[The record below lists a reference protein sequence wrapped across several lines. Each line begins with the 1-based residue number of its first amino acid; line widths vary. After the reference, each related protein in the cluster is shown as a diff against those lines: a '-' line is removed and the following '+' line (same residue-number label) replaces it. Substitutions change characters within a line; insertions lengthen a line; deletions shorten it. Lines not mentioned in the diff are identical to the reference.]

1 MKFRNYCVIIMGNT
15 IGATLDVE
23 KISEGKINVFNPNGI
38 LIATFSSVM
47 EPKELNDWFK
57 LNKRTFFIFDLDPEC
72 SGFNIEKKEIH
83 DGLFSF
89 LTKIN
94 VDEKTLELLNVVKE
108 KRETDKVVKNNK
120 TKEITEEVILKMSNK
135 EKEILFNKLLDN
147 GAENLTENDKKI
159 LPLLVK

>member
-1 MKFRNYCVIIMGNT
+1 MGNT

-57 LNKRTFFIFDLDPEC
+57 LNKRTFFIFDLNPES
-72 SGFNIEKKEIH
+72 SGFNIQKEEIH
-83 DGLFSF
+83 NGLFGF
-89 LTKIN
+89 LESMD
-94 VDEKTLELLNVVKE
+94 VDKKTLELLNVVK
-108 KRETDKVVKNNK
+108 DSKNIKKPIKTNK
-120 TKEITEEVILKMSNK
+120 QEITEETISKMTNK

-147 GAENLTENDKKI
+147 GTENLTDNDKKI

>member
-15 IGATLDVE
+15 IGATLEVE

-72 SGFNIEKKEIH
+72 SGFNIEKQEIH
-83 DGLFSF
+83 DGLFGF
-89 LTKIN
+89 LEKMDI
-94 VDEKTLELLNVVKE
+94 DKKTLELLNVVK
-108 KRETDKVVKNNK
+108 DSKNIKNPIKTNK
-120 TKEITEEVILKMSNK
+120 PEITEETISKMTNK

-147 GAENLTENDKKI
+147 GTENLTDNDKKI

>member
-57 LNKRTFFIFDLDPEC
+57 LNKRTFFIFDLNPES
-72 SGFNIEKKEIH
+72 SGFNIQKEEIH
-83 DGLFSF
+83 NGLFGF
-89 LTKIN
+89 LESMD
-94 VDEKTLELLNVVKE
+94 VDKKTLELLNVVK
-108 KRETDKVVKNNK
+108 DSKNIKKPIKTNK
-120 TKEITEEVILKMSNK
+120 QEITEETISKMTNK

-147 GAENLTENDKKI
+147 GTENLTDNDKKI

>member
-1 MKFRNYCVIIMGNT
+1 MGNT
-15 IGATLDVE
+15 IGATLEVE

-57 LNKRTFFIFDLDPEC
+57 LNKRTFFIFDLNPES
-72 SGFNIEKKEIH
+72 SGFNIQKEEIH
-83 DGLFSF
+83 NGLFGF
-89 LTKIN
+89 LESMD
-94 VDEKTLELLNVVKE
+94 VDKKTLELLNVVK
-108 KRETDKVVKNNK
+108 DSKNIKKPIKTNK
-120 TKEITEEVILKMSNK
+120 QEITEETISKMTNR

-147 GAENLTENDKKI
+147 GTENLTDNDKKI

>member
-15 IGATLDVE
+15 IGATLEVE

-57 LNKRTFFIFDLDPEC
+57 LNKRTFFIFDLNPES
-72 SGFNIEKKEIH
+72 SGFNIQKEEIH
-83 DGLFSF
+83 NGLFGF
-89 LTKIN
+89 LESMD
-94 VDEKTLELLNVVKE
+94 VDKKTLELLNVVK
-108 KRETDKVVKNNK
+108 DSKNIKKPIKTNK
-120 TKEITEEVILKMSNK
+120 QEITEETISKMTNR

-147 GAENLTENDKKI
+147 GTENLTDNDKKI

>member
-15 IGATLDVE
+15 IGATLEVE
-23 KISEGKINVFNPNGI
+23 KISEGRINVFNPNGI

-72 SGFNIEKKEIH
+72 SGFNIEKQEIH
-83 DGLFSF
+83 DGLFGF
-89 LTKIN
+89 LEKMDI
-94 VDEKTLELLNVVKE
+94 DKKTLELLNVVK
-108 KRETDKVVKNNK
+108 DSKNIKNPIKTNK
-120 TKEITEEVILKMSNK
+120 PEITEETISKMTNK

-147 GAENLTENDKKI
+147 GTENLTDNDKKI